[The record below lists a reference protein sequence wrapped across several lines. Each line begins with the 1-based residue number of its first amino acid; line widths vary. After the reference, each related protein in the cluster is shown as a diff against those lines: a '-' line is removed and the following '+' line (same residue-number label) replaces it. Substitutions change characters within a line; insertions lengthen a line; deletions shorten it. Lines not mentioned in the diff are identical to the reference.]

1 MVVNVEDL
9 IARGENHSYSN
20 TLGEA
25 AMRVVNRFDGRKVS
39 VAQRLPGGRI
49 KLSLEP
55 KVDPEA
61 EPSDP
66 AIVK

>member
-1 MVVNVEDL
+1 MVVNVETPIVGKNRRDPN
-9 IARGENHSYSN
+9 A
-20 TLGEA
+20 LGSA
-25 AMRVVNRFDGRKVS
+25 ATQVANRFYGLEVS

-66 AIVK
+66 ATVK